1 MQTEYRKLGIGIS
14 MMVCV
19 VVLGLGILASTSPLI
34 QSPKEPQKP
43 QEPQLAKSRPKINR
57 ISKTDALEV
66 INTSVMNGFVKV
78 ALKNVSNKNVNGIQ
92 LAINGGIL
100 QIEFL
105 DADRPENQKL
115 LPSAIYEDMFPFDG
129 GFEPVEIAVLAVTFD
144 EKSSSGKTSLANEI
158 FETRRGV
165 KEQLTRFKSLLA
177 EARKS
182 PDADSIVFLK
192 RLRAQAKDL
201 PEGDGQE
208 SGSMRMGQIQA
219 KQEII
224 QEIDFIAE
232 RLFRHPEL
240 TTVSNSVSEIE
251 TRHKQRLR
259 TLETSTKQ

>member
-1 MQTEYRKLGIGIS
+1 MQEEYRRLGIGICL
-14 MMVCV
+14 MVCV

-34 QSPKEPQKP
+34 QSPKEQKH
-43 QEPQLAKSRPKINR
+43 ELQLAKNRPKINR
-57 ISKTDALEV
+57 TSKTDALEV
-66 INTSVMNGFVKV
+66 VNTSVMNGFAKV

-105 DADRPENQKL
+105 DSNRPENQKL
-115 LPSAIYEDMFPFDG
+115 LPGAIYEDMFPFDG
-129 GFEPVEIAVLAVTFD
+129 GLEPVEVAVLAVTFD
-144 EKSSSGKTSLANEI
+144 DKSTSGKTSLANKI

-224 QEIDFIAE
+224 QEIDFITN

-240 TTVSNSVSEIE
+240 TTVTDSVSEIE
-251 TRHKQRLR
+251 TRHTQRLR
-259 TLETSTKQ
+259 TLESSTKQ